1 MSMLLNQPYST
12 TTLVNYGKLEHRFP
26 CSHACFL
33 RTIFFPRAQVMR
45 PQGGS
50 DAQLFGAPFPLVARL
65 SSPARRVE
73 SSNRFVRPGSVRPV
87 RSPVPST
94 QAVRLDFLG
103 LPVYFCFALPRNN
116 DTSLSEPP
124 LEVCGTLGRVPIPR
138 SFLPGFRRSFLAP
151 FLEPRTSGTVLGA
164 KIFTACCFHI
174 SLPAIQFLRCLVVWC
189 LVVVGRGPSG
199 SFQLNL

>member
-45 PQGGS
+45 PQGCS
-50 DAQLFGAPFPLVARL
+50 DAQLFGAPFSLVARL

-94 QAVRLDFLG
+94 QAVRLEFLG
-103 LPVYFCFALPRNN
+103 LPGYIFVLHYQEIMIPVCPNRHWRSAEPWAGSRFPDPFCPGSVGLSWRLSWSPEQAARCWAQKYSQRFA
-116 DTSLSEPP
+116 SH
-124 LEVCGTLGRVPIPR
+124 
-138 SFLPGFRRSFLAP
+138 LAP
-151 FLEPRTSGTVLGA
+151 RHPV
-164 KIFTACCFHI
+164 
-174 SLPAIQFLRCLVVWC
+174 P
-189 LVVVGRGPSG
+189 
-199 SFQLNL
+199 